1 MGAQRTAATLAV
13 RAVVE
18 KNMNMTEYIAQLERT
33 QKKNDELKSELDENA
48 RKLKALKKIMARGKQ
63 VAKMTDEDFKQI
75 AGIPP
80 ETQDAKP
87 PPEYFHLKKETAMK
101 SNQVA
106 KMRTLW
112 WERHKEFEFLLEKAR
127 RVSFRKQFKSP
138 MEASK
143 AAELPYWVSNLMNED
158 VDEDP
163 AVTNGGLRQ
172 SPERSER
179 FSPDVL
185 TAEKAFAAGWSLH
198 SSTSVQQ
205 AVDSPPRNQY
215 SAASRRSSVSSV
227 GSVKMMP
234 SRKAS
239 NGSLNPDENHD
250 PNEQFANVRKSLAEL
265 VADSDGDDSSNSSD
279 S

>member
-127 RVSFRKQFKSP
+127 RVSFRKRLKTPIESSQ
-138 MEASK
+138 
-143 AAELPYWVSNLMNED
+143 AAELPEWVSNLMNEGFNES
-158 VDEDP
+158 EDD
-163 AVTNGGLRQ
+163 RQ
-172 SPERSER
+172 TPERT
-179 FSPDVL
+179 SPDVL
-185 TAEKAFAAGWSLH
+185 SAEKAFAAGWSLH
-198 SSTSVQQ
+198 SSTSV
-205 AVDSPPRNQY
+205 
-215 SAASRRSSVSSV
+215 
-227 GSVKMMP
+227 
-234 SRKAS
+234 
-239 NGSLNPDENHD
+239 
-250 PNEQFANVRKSLAEL
+250 
-265 VADSDGDDSSNSSD
+265 
-279 S
+279 